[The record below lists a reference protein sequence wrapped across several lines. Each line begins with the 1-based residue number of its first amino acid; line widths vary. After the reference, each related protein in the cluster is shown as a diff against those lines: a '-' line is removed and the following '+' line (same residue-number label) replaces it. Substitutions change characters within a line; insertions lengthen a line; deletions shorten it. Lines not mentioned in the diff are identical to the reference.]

1 MRRLVYLLTA
11 VVLIASCGESYE
23 EKRRVLHKRR
33 LQLLRE
39 DSAALK
45 VAVMPTLDCL
55 PLFVARQE
63 HLFDTLGADVRL
75 KLFNAQMDCDT
86 ALAGGSVE
94 GAVTDVVRAERLMSQ
109 GIKLDYVSATGA
121 YWQLFSNRMARIKAL
136 KQLDDKMV
144 GMARYS
150 ATDLLSDQV
159 RDSAKIAQEK
169 LFKIQLNDVHIRL
182 KMLVNNEID
191 AVWLSEP
198 QATQARLMKH
208 QLMTDSRKMSLQ
220 LGVIAFRSKVLQDS
234 SRQRQVEILKRG
246 YNMACDTLTRYGVGR
261 YKDLLVAK
269 FNMTAAEVD
278 SLPKD
283 LKFARISKPQAADI
297 ERAQKWLKRQ

>member
-1 MRRLVYLLTA
+1 MYLLTA

-23 EKRRVLHKRR
+23 EKRRVSHKRR

>member
-23 EKRRVLHKRR
+23 EKRRVSHKRR